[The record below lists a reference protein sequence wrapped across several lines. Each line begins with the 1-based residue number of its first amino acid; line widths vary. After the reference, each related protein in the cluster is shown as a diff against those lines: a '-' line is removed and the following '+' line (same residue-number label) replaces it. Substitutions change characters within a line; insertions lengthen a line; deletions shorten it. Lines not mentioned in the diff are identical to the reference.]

1 MASDLL
7 GIGSSGVLAQQRLLQ
22 TTSNNIVNVNSQGYV
37 RERTLVFTNSIGL
50 GTGDIKTQ
58 RVINDYMQG
67 EVRRDTSAYHASM
80 THYEQLAG
88 VDSLLGDTSNSVGAA
103 ITSYFKSFHSANE
116 SPAEIGG
123 RKVAM
128 TELSGMVNR
137 FHTLSAQ
144 LDKQSD
150 TLNTRIEDET
160 KQVNSLLTSINDLNQ
175 AIIRTQGSPEE
186 NLMLFDQRD
195 EAIRQLSEK
204 MDIRTVA
211 QSNGSML
218 VNMST
223 GHSLI
228 LDGGVAQFKLIA
240 GDPDSRD
247 QELQLTLGD
256 NQATIDHDTFGGAM
270 GGLFKARTDL
280 EPTKRE
286 LGQLAVA
293 MADALNQQ
301 NRLGMDLDNE
311 IGGDIF
317 TLPTSKGLP
326 YGSNTGTVGANV
338 SFVPG
343 KGTSVT
349 PFDYEVR
356 FSSATAYE
364 VFSLDKSGNRT
375 SVSTGITPPPPAT
388 FELTGH
394 GISIE
399 LTGTP
404 AAGDKL
410 LLQPTKSA
418 AAGLGQLITRP
429 EDLALASPLKAEK
442 TTNNIGSADIK
453 LGGVF
458 NTGAGSGFGTN
469 TLDPAAPQVVKINNS
484 GDYEVY
490 DQVGTL
496 MGVAPAAS
504 KGQNLMAALQLPPP
518 AIGSVYSNPQK
529 IPGYEFSITGT
540 VQAKDSFK
548 LSYNSNGFADN
559 SNGLALAELQN
570 KDLVRKSTNG
580 GTTNDKMT
588 FNQAYSGLVM
598 EVGNNTSQAKT
609 LLKANES
616 KLIQSTGI
624 FESVSGVNLE
634 EEAANLI
641 RFQQSYAASAQIVST
656 AKTIFDTLLSSVR

>member
-7 GIGSSGVLAQQRLLQ
+7 GIGTSGVLAQQRLLQ

-50 GTGDIKTQ
+50 GTGDLVTE
-58 RVINDYMQG
+58 RVINNYMQG
-67 EVRRDTSAYHASM
+67 EVRRDTSAYYGSM
-80 THYEQLAG
+80 THYDQLAS
-88 VDSLLGDTSNSVGAA
+88 VDILLGDASNSVGAT
-103 ITSYFKSFHSANE
+103 ISSYFKAFHSANE

-123 RKVAM
+123 RKVSM

-137 FHTLSAQ
+137 FHTLSSQ
-144 LDKQSD
+144 FDKQSD
-150 TLNTRIEDET
+150 TINTRIEDET

-195 EAIRQLSEK
+195 EAIRQLSAK

-211 QSNGSML
+211 QPNGSML

-228 LDGGVAQFKLIA
+228 LDGGVAQFKVVA

-256 NQATIDHDTFGGAM
+256 NKALIDHDTFGGAV

-286 LGQLAVA
+286 LGQLAIA

-311 IGGDIF
+311 IGSDIF

-326 YGSNTGTVGANV
+326 YGSNTGSAGANV

-349 PFDYEVR
+349 PLDYEIH
-356 FSSATAYE
+356 FNSATGYE

-375 SVSTGITPPPPAT
+375 SIATGATPPAT
-388 FELTGH
+388 FELAGH
-394 GISIE
+394 GISID
-399 LTGTP
+399 LTGAP

-429 EDLALASPLKAEK
+429 EDLALASPLKVQKA
-442 TTNNIGSADIK
+442 TNNVGSADIK

-458 NTGAGSGFGTN
+458 NTGAGSGFGANALGPT
-469 TLDPAAPQVVKINNS
+469 APQVVKIDAS
-484 GDYEVY
+484 GNY
-490 DQVGTL
+490 QVFQANGTTL
-496 MGVAPAAS
+496 IGTAPASS
-504 KGQNLMAALQLPPP
+504 KGQNLMSTIVNPFP
-518 AIGSVYSNPQK
+518 AGTPVYATPAQT
-529 IPGYEFSITGT
+529 PGYEFSITGT
-540 VQAKDSFK
+540 AKANDSFT
-548 LSYNSNGFADN
+548 LSYNTNGFADN

-570 KDLVRKSTNG
+570 KDLVRKSSNS

-588 FNQAYSGLVM
+588 FNEAYSGLVM
-598 EVGNNTSQAKT
+598 TVGNNTSQAKT

-624 FESVSGVNLE
+624 YESVSGVNLE

-641 RFQQSYAASAQIVST
+641 RFQQSYAASAQVVST

>member
-37 RERTLVFTNSIGL
+37 RERTLVYTNTIGL

-67 EVRRDTSAYHASM
+67 EVRRDTSAYHASL

-88 VDSLLGDTSNSVGAA
+88 VDSLLGDTNNSVGAA

-123 RKVAM
+123 RKVVM

-211 QSNGSML
+211 QPNGSML

-228 LDGGVAQFKLIA
+228 LDGGVAQFKVIA

-293 MADALNQQ
+293 MADAMNQQ

-317 TLPTSKGLP
+317 TLPASKGLP
-326 YGSNTGTVGANV
+326 YGNNTGTVGANV

-356 FSSATAYE
+356 FSSATGYE

-375 SVSTGITPPPPAT
+375 SVATGTTPPAT

-394 GISIE
+394 GISID
-399 LTGTP
+399 LTGAP
-404 AAGDKL
+404 AAGDRL

-442 TTNNIGSADIK
+442 TTNNGGGADIK

-469 TLDPAAPQVVKINNS
+469 SLSPTAPQVVKIDAS
-484 GDYEVY
+484 GNY
-490 DQVGTL
+490 QVFQADGTTL
-496 MGVAPAAS
+496 IGTAPASS

-518 AIGSVYSNPQK
+518 TGGPAYPNPKQA
-529 IPGYEFSITGT
+529 PGYEFSITGT
-540 VQAKDSFK
+540 VNANDSFK

-559 SNGLALAELQN
+559 SNGLVLAELQN

-580 GTTNDKMT
+580 WTTNDKMT

>member
-1 MASDLL
+1 
-7 GIGSSGVLAQQRLLQ
+7 VLAQQRLLQ

-37 RERTLVFTNSIGL
+37 RERTLVYTNTIGL

-67 EVRRDTSAYHASM
+67 EVRRDTSAYHASL

-123 RKVAM
+123 RKVVM

-211 QSNGSML
+211 QPNGSML

-228 LDGGVAQFKLIA
+228 LDGGVAQFKVIA

-247 QELQLTLGD
+247 QELQLTLGA
-256 NQATIDHDTFGGAM
+256 NKATIDHDTFGGAM

-293 MADALNQQ
+293 MADAMNQQ

-326 YGSNTGTVGANV
+326 YGNNTGTVGANV

-349 PFDYEVR
+349 PFDYEVQ
-356 FSSATAYE
+356 FSSATGYE

-375 SVSTGITPPPPAT
+375 SVATGTTPPAT

-394 GISIE
+394 GISID
-399 LTGTP
+399 LTGAP
-404 AAGDKL
+404 AAGDRL

-442 TTNNIGSADIK
+442 TTNNGGGADIK

-469 TLDPAAPQVVKINNS
+469 SLSPTAPQVVKIDGS
-484 GDYEVY
+484 GNY
-490 DQVGTL
+490 QVFQADGTTL
-496 MGVAPAAS
+496 IGTAPASS

-518 AIGSVYSNPQK
+518 TGGPAYPNPKQV
-529 IPGYEFSITGT
+529 PGYEFSITGT
-540 VQAKDSFK
+540 V
-548 LSYNSNGFADN
+548 
-559 SNGLALAELQN
+559 
-570 KDLVRKSTNG
+570 
-580 GTTNDKMT
+580 
-588 FNQAYSGLVM
+588 
-598 EVGNNTSQAKT
+598 
-609 LLKANES
+609 
-616 KLIQSTGI
+616 
-624 FESVSGVNLE
+624 
-634 EEAANLI
+634 
-641 RFQQSYAASAQIVST
+641 
-656 AKTIFDTLLSSVR
+656 

>member
-22 TTSNNIVNVNSQGYV
+22 STSNNIVNVNSQGYV
-37 RERTLVFTNSIGL
+37 RERTLVYTNSVGL
-50 GTGDIKTQ
+50 GTGDIKTE
-58 RVINDYMQG
+58 RILNSYMQG
-67 EVRRDTSAYHASM
+67 EVRRDTSAYYASL
-80 THYEQLAG
+80 THYDQLSS
-88 VDSLLGDTSNSVGAA
+88 VDRLLGDTSNSVGAA
-103 ITSYFKSFHSANE
+103 MTSYFNAFHSANE
-116 SPAEIGG
+116 SPADTGG

-150 TLNTRIEDET
+150 TISTRIEDET

-186 NLMLFDQRD
+186 NLMLSDQRD

-204 MDIRTVA
+204 MDIRTIPQA
-211 QSNGSML
+211 NGSML

-228 LDGGVAQFKLIA
+228 LDGGVAQFKVVA
-240 GDPDSRD
+240 GDPDSRN

-256 NQATIDHDTFGGAM
+256 NQALIDHDTFGGTV

-286 LGQLAVA
+286 LGQLSIA
-293 MADALNQQ
+293 MADAMNQQ

-311 IGGDIF
+311 LGSDIF
-317 TLPTSKGLP
+317 NLPTSKGLP
-326 YGSNTGTVGANV
+326 YNSNGGTAGATV

-343 KGTSVT
+343 KGTEVT
-349 PFDYEVR
+349 PFDYEIR
-356 FSSATAYE
+356 FSSATGYE
-364 VFSLDKSGNRT
+364 VFSLDKDGNAT
-375 SVSTGITPPPPAT
+375 LVVTGTTPPAT
-388 FELTGH
+388 FQIPGH
-394 GISIE
+394 GISVD
-399 LTGTP
+399 LTGAP
-404 AAGDKL
+404 VAGDKL
-410 LLQPTKSA
+410 LLQPAKSA
-418 AAGLGQLITRP
+418 AAGITQNITRP
-429 EDLALASPLKAEK
+429 EDLALASPLKAQK
-442 TTNNIGSADIK
+442 ATNNTGTADIK

-469 TLDPAAPQVVKINNS
+469 SLSATAPQVVKIDAS
-484 GDYEVY
+484 GNY
-490 DQVGTL
+490 QVFQADGTTL
-496 MGVAPAAS
+496 IGTAPASS
-504 KGQNLMAALQLPPP
+504 KGQNLMSAIVNPFPAGAA
-518 AIGSVYSNPQK
+518 VYANPKQT
-529 IPGYEFSITGT
+529 PGYEFSVTGT
-540 VQAKDSFK
+540 AKAGDSFT
-548 LSYNSNGFADN
+548 LSYNTNGFADN

-570 KDLVRKSTNG
+570 KDLVRKGSSG
-580 GTTNDKMT
+580 GTANDKMT
-588 FNQAYSGLVM
+588 FNEAYSGLVM
-598 EVGNNTSQAKT
+598 SVGNNTSQAKT

-624 FESVSGVNLE
+624 YESVSGVNLE

-656 AKTIFDTLLSSVR
+656 AKTIFDTLLASVR

>member
-256 NQATIDHDTFGGAM
+256 NQATIDNETFGGAM

-326 YGSNTGTVGANV
+326 YGSNTGTIGANV

-356 FSSATAYE
+356 FSSATGYE

-375 SVSTGITPPPPAT
+375 SVSTGTMPPAT
-388 FELTGH
+388 FELPGH
-394 GISIE
+394 GISID

-418 AAGLGQLITRP
+418 AAGLEQLITRP

-442 TTNNIGSADIK
+442 TTNNGGGADIK

-469 TLDPAAPQVVKINNS
+469 TLSPTAPQVVKIDVNGN
-484 GDYEVY
+484 Y
-490 DQVGTL
+490 QVFQADGTTL
-496 MGVAPAAS
+496 IGTAPASS
-504 KGQNLMAALQLPPP
+504 KGQDLMSAIVNPFPAGAA
-518 AIGSVYSNPQK
+518 VYANPKQA
-529 IPGYEFSITGT
+529 PGYEFSITGT
-540 VQAKDSFK
+540 VKANDSFK

>member
-37 RERTLVFTNSIGL
+37 RERTLVYTNTIGL

-67 EVRRDTSAYHASM
+67 EVRRDTSAYHASL

-123 RKVAM
+123 RKVVM

-211 QSNGSML
+211 QPNGSML

-223 GHSLI
+223 GHSLV
-228 LDGGVAQFKLIA
+228 LNGGVAQFKVMPS
-240 GDPDSRD
+240 DPDSRD
-247 QELQLTLGD
+247 LELQLTLGD
-256 NQATIDHDTFGGAM
+256 NEALIDNETFGGAV
-270 GGLFKARTDL
+270 GGLFKARNDL

-293 MADALNQQ
+293 MADAMNQQ

-326 YGSNTGTVGANV
+326 YDDNTGTVGANV

-356 FSSATAYE
+356 FSSATGYE

-375 SVSTGITPPPPAT
+375 SVATGTTPPAT

-394 GISIE
+394 GISID
-399 LTGTP
+399 LTGAP
-404 AAGDKL
+404 AAGDRL

-442 TTNNIGSADIK
+442 TTNNGGGADIK

-469 TLDPAAPQVVKINNS
+469 SLSPTAPQVVKIDGS
-484 GDYEVY
+484 GNY
-490 DQVGTL
+490 QVFQADGTTL
-496 MGVAPAAS
+496 IGTAPASS

-518 AIGSVYSNPQK
+518 TGGPAYPNPKQA
-529 IPGYEFSITGT
+529 PGYEFSITGT
-540 VQAKDSFK
+540 VDTGDSFK

-559 SNGLALAELQN
+559 SNGLVLAELQN

>member
-7 GIGSSGVLAQQRLLQ
+7 GIGTSGVLAQQRLLQ

-50 GTGDIKTQ
+50 GTGDLVTE
-58 RVINDYMQG
+58 RVINNYMQG
-67 EVRRDTSAYHASM
+67 EVRRDTSAYYGSM
-80 THYEQLAG
+80 THYDQLAS
-88 VDSLLGDTSNSVGAA
+88 VDILLGDASNSVGAT
-103 ITSYFKSFHSANE
+103 ISSYFKAFHSANE

-123 RKVAM
+123 RKVSM

-137 FHTLSAQ
+137 FHTLSSQ
-144 LDKQSD
+144 FDKQSD
-150 TLNTRIEDET
+150 TINTRIEDET

-195 EAIRQLSEK
+195 EAIRQLSAK

-211 QSNGSML
+211 QPNGSML

-228 LDGGVAQFKLIA
+228 LDGGVAQFKVVA

-256 NQATIDHDTFGGAM
+256 NKALIDHDTFGGAV

-286 LGQLAVA
+286 LGQLAIA

-326 YGSNTGTVGANV
+326 YGSNTGSAGANV

-349 PFDYEVR
+349 PLDYEIH
-356 FSSATAYE
+356 FNSATGYE

-375 SVSTGITPPPPAT
+375 SIATGATPPAT
-388 FELTGH
+388 FELAGH
-394 GISIE
+394 GISID
-399 LTGTP
+399 LTGAP

-429 EDLALASPLKAEK
+429 EDLALASPLKVQKA
-442 TTNNIGSADIK
+442 TNNGGSADIK

-458 NTGAGSGFGTN
+458 NTGVGSGFGANALST
-469 TLDPAAPQVVKINNS
+469 TAPQVVKINNS

-490 DQVGTL
+490 DKVGTL
-496 MGVAPAAS
+496 IGVAPAAS
-504 KGQNLMAALQLPPP
+504 KGQDLMAALQLPPP
-518 AIGSVYSNPQK
+518 ALGSVYANPKQV
-529 IPGYEFSITGT
+529 PGYEFSITGT
-540 VQAKDSFK
+540 VRANDSFT
-548 LSYNSNGFADN
+548 LSYNTNGFADN

-570 KDLVRKSTNG
+570 KDLVRKSSNS

-588 FNQAYSGLVM
+588 FNEAYSGLVM
-598 EVGNNTSQAKT
+598 TVGNNTSQAKT

-624 FESVSGVNLE
+624 YESVSGVNLE

-641 RFQQSYAASAQIVST
+641 RFQQSYAASAQVVST

>member
-7 GIGSSGVLAQQRLLQ
+7 GIGTSGVLAQQRLLQ
-22 TTSNNIVNVNSQGYV
+22 STSNNIVNVNSQGYV
-37 RERTLVFTNSIGL
+37 RERTLVYTNSVGL
-50 GTGDIKTQ
+50 GTGDILTE
-58 RVINDYMQG
+58 RVINNYMQG
-67 EVRRDTSAYHASM
+67 EVRRDTSAYHAAM
-80 THYEQLAG
+80 THYDQLSS
-88 VDSLLGDTSNSVGAA
+88 VDSLLGDTNNSVGAA
-103 ITSYFKSFHSANE
+103 ITSYFKAFHSANE
-116 SPAEIGG
+116 SPADIGG
-123 RKVAM
+123 RKVSM

-144 LDKQSD
+144 FDKQSD
-150 TLNTRIEDET
+150 TINTRIDDET

-175 AIIRTQGSPEE
+175 AIMRTQGSPEE

-195 EAIRQLSEK
+195 EAVRQLSEK
-204 MDIRTVA
+204 MDIRTVPQA
-211 QSNGSML
+211 NGSLL

-228 LDGGVAQFKLIA
+228 LDGGVAQFKLVA

-256 NQATIDHDTFGGAM
+256 NQALIDHDTFGGAM
-270 GGLFKARTDL
+270 GGLFKARSDL

-286 LGQLAVA
+286 LGQLSVA
-293 MADALNQQ
+293 MADAMNQQ

-326 YGSNTGTVGANV
+326 YGNNTGTVGANV

-349 PFDYEVR
+349 PFDYEVQ
-356 FSSATAYE
+356 FSSATGYE

-375 SVSTGITPPPPAT
+375 SVSTGTMPPAT
-388 FELTGH
+388 FELPGH
-394 GISIE
+394 GISID

-442 TTNNIGSADIK
+442 TTNNGGGADIK

-469 TLDPAAPQVVKINNS
+469 SLSPTAPQVVKIDAS
-484 GDYEVY
+484 GNY
-490 DQVGTL
+490 QVFQADGSTLIGT
-496 MGVAPAAS
+496 APASS
-504 KGQNLMAALQLPPP
+504 KGQNLMSAIVNPFP
-518 AIGSVYSNPQK
+518 AGSAVYANPKQA
-529 IPGYEFSITGT
+529 PGYEFSITGT
-540 VQAKDSFK
+540 VNANDSFK

-588 FNQAYSGLVM
+588 FNEAYTGLVM
-598 EVGNNTSQAKT
+598 EVGNKTSQAKT

-616 KLIQSTGI
+616 KLIQSTSI
-624 FESVSGVNLE
+624 YESVSGVNLE

>member
-7 GIGSSGVLAQQRLLQ
+7 GIGSLGVLAQQRLLQ

-67 EVRRDTSAYHASM
+67 EVRRDTSAYHASV

-293 MADALNQQ
+293 MTDALNQQ

-356 FSSATAYE
+356 FSSATGYE

-375 SVSTGITPPPPAT
+375 SVATGTTPPAT

-394 GISIE
+394 GISID

-418 AAGLGQLITRP
+418 AAGLEQLITRP

-442 TTNNIGSADIK
+442 TTNNGGGADIK

-469 TLDPAAPQVVKINNS
+469 SLSPTAPQVVKIDTNGN
-484 GDYEVY
+484 Y
-490 DQVGTL
+490 QVFQADGTTL
-496 MGVAPAAS
+496 IGTAPASS
-504 KGQNLMAALQLPPP
+504 KGQDLMSAIVNPFPAGAA
-518 AIGSVYSNPQK
+518 VYANPKQA
-529 IPGYEFSITGT
+529 PGYEFSITGT
-540 VQAKDSFK
+540 VKANDSFK

>member
-7 GIGSSGVLAQQRLLQ
+7 GIGTSGVLAQQRLLQ

-50 GTGDIKTQ
+50 GTGDLVTE
-58 RVINDYMQG
+58 RVINNYMQG
-67 EVRRDTSAYHASM
+67 EVRRDTSAYYGSM
-80 THYEQLAG
+80 THYDQLAS
-88 VDSLLGDTSNSVGAA
+88 VDSLLGDASNSVGET
-103 ITSYFKSFHSANE
+103 ISSYFKAFHSANE
-116 SPAEIGG
+116 SPADIGG
-123 RKVAM
+123 RKVSM

-137 FHTLSAQ
+137 FHTLSSQ
-144 LDKQSD
+144 FDKQSD
-150 TLNTRIEDET
+150 TINTRIEDET

-195 EAIRQLSEK
+195 EAIKQLSAK

-211 QSNGSML
+211 QPNGSML
-218 VNMST
+218 VNMTT

-228 LDGGVAQFKLIA
+228 LDGGVAQFKVVA

-256 NQATIDHDTFGGAM
+256 NKALIDHDTFGGAV

-286 LGQLAVA
+286 LGQLAIA

-311 IGGDIF
+311 IGADIF

-326 YGSNTGTVGANV
+326 YGSNTGSVGANV

-343 KGTSVT
+343 KGTSVM
-349 PFDYEVR
+349 PLDYEVH
-356 FSSATAYE
+356 FNSTTGYE

-375 SVSTGITPPPPAT
+375 SIATGATPPAT
-388 FELTGH
+388 FELAGH
-394 GISIE
+394 GISID
-399 LTGTP
+399 LTGAP

-429 EDLALASPLKAEK
+429 EDLALASPLKAQK
-442 TTNNIGSADIK
+442 ATNNVGSADIK

-458 NTGAGSGFGTN
+458 NTGAGSGFGANALSPT
-469 TLDPAAPQVVKINNS
+469 APQVVKIDAS
-484 GDYEVY
+484 GNY
-490 DQVGTL
+490 QVFQANGTTL
-496 MGVAPAAS
+496 IGTAPASS
-504 KGQNLMAALQLPPP
+504 KGQNLMSTIVNPFP
-518 AIGSVYSNPQK
+518 AGTAVYANPTQM
-529 IPGYEFSITGT
+529 PGYEFSITGT
-540 VQAKDSFK
+540 AKASDNFT
-548 LSYNSNGFADN
+548 LSYNTNGFADN

-588 FNQAYSGLVM
+588 FNEAYSGLVM
-598 EVGNNTSQAKT
+598 AVGNNTSQAKT

-624 FESVSGVNLE
+624 YESVSGVNLE

-641 RFQQSYAASAQIVST
+641 RFQQSYAASAQVVST